1 MAYAAVTTTEVANLI
16 ETQYRKR
23 FGMDATERMVIAA
36 DFDDATEGL
45 TKVGKQV
52 VIRKISAKNANTATA
67 TSATDPATLTWE
79 QDVEAVATA
88 NPVFRYGA
96 VGLNAPSRSRLVADK
111 EYRKGV
117 KEQLLRA
124 VTEAVDQSA
133 GDLAS
138 ALVTN
143 ISGSGAVNLDQ
154 SLILDGLG
162 KLRTTAKRES
172 DPLGKVGIYFNVHPK
187 QLKNLFAISNYM
199 NAQFRGE
206 MNGPVKTGVVVPG
219 WGLTIKISGN
229 VDDSGGALHNLMHLK
244 EACAIGYN
252 EKPQLLPDQPYALDI
267 LLISFVEAAVVTVFD
282 TFAADVQTSNA

>member
-1 MAYAAVTTTEVANLI
+1 MAYAAVTTTQVANII
-16 ETQYRKR
+16 ETQYRRR
-23 FGMDATERMVIAA
+23 FGLDATERMVIAS

-45 TKVGKQV
+45 SKVGNEV
-52 VIRKISAKNANTATA
+52 VIRKIATKTANTATP

-88 NPVFRYGA
+88 SPVFRYGA
-96 VGLNAPSRSRLVADK
+96 VGLNAPSRSRLVADA

-138 ALVTN
+138 ALTTN
-143 ISGSGAVNLDQ
+143 VSGSSGVNLDQ
-154 SLILDGLG
+154 SLILEALSN
-162 KLRTTAKRES
+162 LRTSSKRML
-172 DPLGKVGIYFNVHPK
+172 DPLGKSDCFFNVHPK
-187 QLKNLFAISNYM
+187 QLKHLFAINNYM
-199 NAQFRGE
+199 NAEFRGQS
-206 MNGPVKTGVVVPG
+206 NGPVKTGVVVPG

-229 VDDSGGALHNLMHLK
+229 VDESGSAFHNLMHLK
-244 EACAIGYN
+244 EAMAIGYN
-252 EKPQLLPDQPYALDI
+252 EKPQLLPDQPYALDL

-282 TFAADVQTSNA
+282 GFAADVQTSTA